1 MRARPAILAALLL
14 APISGLIS
22 GCGSSHT
29 SGTNADP
36 ASVIPASAPLYASAI
51 VRPAGSLQ
59 AAALADARTLTH
71 QRDPYL
77 HLLQALQTPGSST
90 LDFKHDVAPWLGPHA
105 GAFLGSLGAGE
116 ESSIGQLLLVLGQSL
131 VGGSSATSAFP
142 FGPRSPTTE
151 AGGGHGAIVLDTSDV
166 ARARSFVESQAK
178 RAGAHAA
185 AYRNVSYLVT
195 ASGVA
200 FGVIDRFVV
209 IGSES
214 GLRGVIDTTLG
225 GPSLIQAPAYAR
237 LLAAAPSGALAHLY
251 ANPPP
256 PPRGS
261 GRSST
266 GPQAQEGPGLV
277 GVLAGA
283 RPVNV
288 SLVPATGS
296 IALDADSLTGAPS
309 GAQGTPG
316 KPGGLVSSISEG
328 AGVLAELPGESWL
341 AVGLGNVGTTLGADV
356 RALRSLASLAG
367 SLAGSSG
374 SESQASEGLS
384 LKSLFEGILTPLS
397 ALGANSAA
405 ARHDFQSWMDSAGIF
420 ASGSGLLELRA
431 AVLIGSK
438 DPTLSRAAVGRLGEQ
453 LRKAGATVTTAAIPG
468 TEASAAAKLP
478 GFPVVLYIAAGP
490 DASGQSRFVIG
501 LGEASVTDALNPPSK
516 LAGSGALGAASATL
530 GEGIPPSLIVNVP
543 TLLGL
548 LEGIGLS
555 ASPPVSN
562 LVPALRGLT
571 TVTGGG
577 KSLSE
582 AIRRFRLVLGLRP
595 TG

>member
-14 APISGLIS
+14 APIPGLIS

-36 ASVIPASAPLYASAI
+36 ASVIPASAPLYAGAI

-151 AGGGHGAIVLDTSDV
+151 AGGGQGAIVLDTSDV

-195 ASGVA
+195 PSGVA

-209 IGSES
+209 IGSAS

-251 ANPPP
+251 ANPPS

-261 GRSST
+261 GSSST
-266 GPQAQEGPGLV
+266 GPQAKEGPGLV

-296 IALDADSLTGAPS
+296 IALDADSLAGAAS
-309 GAQGTPG
+309 VAQGTPG
-316 KPGGLVSSISEG
+316 NPGGLVSSISEG
-328 AGVLAELPGESWL
+328 ARVLGELPAESWL

-356 RALRSLASLAG
+356 RALRGLASIAG

-374 SESQASEGLS
+374 SESQAGGLS
-384 LKSLFEGILTPLS
+384 LKSLLEGILTPLS
-397 ALGANSAA
+397 ELGADSAA

-431 AVLIGSK
+431 AVLIASK
-438 DPTLSRAAVGRLGEQ
+438 DPALSRAAVGRLGEQ
-453 LRKAGATVTTAAIPG
+453 LRKAGATVTTASIPG

-516 LAGSGALGAASATL
+516 LAGSGALGAASRTL

-555 ASPPVSN
+555 ASPPLSN
-562 LVPALRGLT
+562 LVPALQGLT

-595 TG
+595 AG